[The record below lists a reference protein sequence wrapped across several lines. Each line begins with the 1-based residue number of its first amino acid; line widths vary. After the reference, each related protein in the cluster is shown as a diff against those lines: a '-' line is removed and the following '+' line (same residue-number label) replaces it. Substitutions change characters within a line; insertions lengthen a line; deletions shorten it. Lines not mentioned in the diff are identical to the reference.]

1 MEVPIEQQAPPQQQ
15 DVDTSS
21 LTPEQ
26 QEEMKLRMKYPNPHK
41 PGGSTFIQK
50 MLHRGVSLYILFI
63 SPIFQ
68 LSYLLSFIIYRIRS
82 ISIPVTITW
91 PNLELKQR

>member
-1 MEVPIEQQAPPQQQ
+1 MLRRRRQTGENKQKMEVPIEQQAPPQQQ

-50 MLHRGVSLYILFI
+50 MLHRGVSLYISLIYI
-63 SPIFQ
+63 SNF
-68 LSYLLSFIIYRIRS
+68 SAF
-82 ISIPVTITW
+82 
-91 PNLELKQR
+91 

>member
-1 MEVPIEQQAPPQQQ
+1 MCLDVEDRQVRKKQKMEVPIEQQAPPQQQ

-50 MLHRGVSLYILFI
+50 MLHRGVSLY
-63 SPIFQ
+63 
-68 LSYLLSFIIYRIRS
+68 
-82 ISIPVTITW
+82 
-91 PNLELKQR
+91 